1 MFLAEFRKLFS
12 WKPLFIIL
20 ALLLSV
26 NAFLLFNQEQSK
38 KVSSSFYHVLWEEIE
53 DKTDTEKL
61 DYLQQE
67 LKNESFYNED
77 GTIDYDRYILT
88 DRFREQLESILS
100 YDEYIESI
108 ENKTS
113 SFSSGMFNI
122 DKNSFTYR
130 KNLCL
135 PEVYKDVKG
144 TVPVFD
150 ISDGIIKLTENRYSD
165 LFCGIFLF
173 IAAIIIII
181 RDREQNTIFLLRSTE
196 NGRQS
201 LLLNRFFIMFILSV
215 IVTLIFFTESF
226 IICRY
231 FYRFGNLLRP
241 VQSLDGFIGCALPVS
256 VLGYISICFLIKCI
270 FMFLLSS
277 VFIFICQTAKSNLHI
292 YITTAIIL
300 GSEYVLYK
308 KTSGLFSQLNIICF
322 TDINQMTKTYQDINL
337 FGYPFSRLNTSFIA
351 MLIVIAFFIILSMYF
366 EKKHISSYRNY
377 SFALKKK
384 RTKRVLSPIGYV
396 FYHSLIVQK
405 AIYMCAAL
413 VIISAFQFFSFNKPY
428 DINDT
433 YYHAYVN
440 QTEGPITGALNKFF
454 EEENMRFNSI
464 EEEYNKLSESG
475 ENTAQLYTL
484 EKQLEPR
491 QAMQELENHIQKTN
505 ESIKNKTCIFY
516 DSGYVRL
523 FTFLSDEKVTII
535 LITLIYLV
543 FTISPLIASDF
554 ENGMINIIRSTT
566 CGKISYYKRK
576 IFIALIYAAFANII
590 LWIPYFVFIIEKYTL
605 PYCSL
610 LVQNI
615 RGFEQ
620 FPFHIS
626 IITFGLVYILILF
639 IAIILLSMIM
649 LLISRCTKSRMS
661 AIILNSCIFILPPV
675 LKLIG
680 IF

>member
-1 MFLAEFRKLFS
+1 MFLAECRKLFS

-38 KVSSSFYHVLWEEIE
+38 KVSPSFYHVLWEEIE
-53 DKTDTEKL
+53 DKTDAEKL
-61 DYLQQE
+61 DYLKQE

-77 GTIDYDRYILT
+77 GTVDYDRYILT

-100 YDEYIESI
+100 YDEYIQSI

-113 SFSSGMFNI
+113 SFASGMFNI
-122 DKNSFTYR
+122 DKNSFAYR
-130 KNLCL
+130 KNTRL
-135 PEVYKDVKG
+135 PEVYKDVKD
-144 TVPVFD
+144 TIPVFD

-173 IAAIIIII
+173 IAAILMIIC
-181 RDREQNTIFLLRSTE
+181 DREQNTIFLLRSTK

-201 LLLNRFFIMFILSV
+201 LLLNRFFIMFMISV
-215 IVTLIFFTESF
+215 TVTLIFFTESL

-231 FYRFGNLLRP
+231 FYRFGVLSRP

-256 VLGYISICFLIKCI
+256 VLEYILICFFTKCI
-270 FMFLLSS
+270 FMFLLGSA
-277 VFIFICQTAKSNLHI
+277 FIFICQTAKSNLHI
-292 YITTAIIL
+292 YITTAILL
-300 GSEYVLYK
+300 GAEYVLYK
-308 KTSGLFSQLNIICF
+308 KTSGLFSQLNIFCIS
-322 TDINQMTKTYQDINL
+322 DINQMTKTYQDINL
-337 FGYPFSRLNTSFIA
+337 FGYPFSRLNISFIT
-351 MLIVIAFFIILSMYF
+351 MLTIIAFFIVLSIYF
-366 EKKHISSYRNY
+366 DKKHISSYRNY

-384 RTKRVLSPIGYV
+384 NTKRVLSPIGYV

-405 AIYMCAAL
+405 AIYVCAAL

-433 YYHAYVN
+433 YYHAYVE
-440 QTEGPITGALNKFF
+440 QTEGSFTDAVNKFF
-454 EEENMRFNSI
+454 DEENIRFNSI
-464 EEEYNKLSESG
+464 EEQYDKLSESG
-475 ENTAQLYTL
+475 KNTAQLYSL

-505 ESIKNKTCIFY
+505 ESIKNETCVFY
-516 DSGYVRL
+516 DSGYIRL
-523 FTFLSDEKVTII
+523 FSFLSDEKVTII
-535 LITLIYLV
+535 LIAMIYLV
-543 FTISPLIASDF
+543 FIVSPFIASDF

-566 CGKISYYKRK
+566 CGKRSYYKGK
-576 IFIALIYAAFANII
+576 ILTALIYAAFANII
-590 LWIPYFVFIIEKYTL
+590 LWIPYLILIIKKYTL
-605 PYCSL
+605 PYCSS

-626 IITFGLVYILILF
+626 ILTFGAAYFLIIF
-639 IAIILLSMIM
+639 IAIIFSSMIM
-649 LLISRCTKSRMS
+649 LLISRCAKSRMS

-680 IF
+680 VF